1 MSDIDQT
8 QLDQKL
14 EAVLASVQNQE
25 FSDPELAEFIVKAAP
40 ELFGETQTQG
50 LLDVS
55 AVGIN
60 KLEVGLEFFGD
71 EGNVRISSPEAL
83 QPVFNGKS
91 EPKWEGFSVGTLVF
105 RAKPEGEIKFFGFNA
120 WKSIL
125 GLEGK
130 LLLLFY
136 GGPGFPRVACY
147 VGPRLPGDARLCK
160 GTGEF
165 SPI

>member
-14 EAVLASVQNQE
+14 EAVLASVQNQQ
-25 FSDPELAEFIVKAAP
+25 FSDPELAEFIVKVAP

-55 AVGIN
+55 AIGIN

-91 EPKWEGFSVGTLVF
+91 ESMYCSYFCSG
-105 RAKPEGEIKFFGFNA
+105 
-120 WKSIL
+120 
-125 GLEGK
+125 
-130 LLLLFY
+130 
-136 GGPGFPRVACY
+136 
-147 VGPRLPGDARLCK
+147 
-160 GTGEF
+160 
-165 SPI
+165 